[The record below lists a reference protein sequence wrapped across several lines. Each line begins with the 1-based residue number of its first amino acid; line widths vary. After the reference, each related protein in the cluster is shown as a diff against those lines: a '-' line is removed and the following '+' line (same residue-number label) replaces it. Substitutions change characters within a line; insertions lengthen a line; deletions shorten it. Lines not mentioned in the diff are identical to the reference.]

1 MKNKTHLY
9 KSFVSN
15 GYYLPI
21 NPKNT
26 FVSMKMLKEM
36 YVGKCHCPRYSEI
49 KFLPCSDPPS
59 AEILRDEMVRIIEEN
74 GAYVDP
80 QQEQQ
85 WKRLAK
91 FMRKNIPER

>member
-1 MKNKTHLY
+1 VKNRTHLY

-15 GYYLPI
+15 GFFLPV
-21 NPKNT
+21 NQKNT

-36 YVGKCHCPRYSEI
+36 YVNKCHCPRYSEM

-74 GAYVDP
+74 QNYGSP
-80 QQEQQ
+80 EQE
-85 WKRLAK
+85 
-91 FMRKNIPER
+91 M